1 MYHHFKRFAAS
12 LWLFSGLFLSFT
24 SQAQS
29 KKERKAIAAAN
40 AVTENNLRK
49 HVAILASDSLEGRRT
64 GTVGEEK
71 AVQYIE
77 SYYREIGIP
86 GASAQQAYLQP
97 FEIDEGKALSS
108 QSFLYFNETRL
119 EPSKHFFPMAW
130 SSQGSM
136 DIATSVAL
144 HESGNAWWFDLAEE
158 MEANKSNP
166 HFLAEQFVREQAI
179 KAKSKGAT
187 AMLVYNS
194 SGIDDGLKFN
204 GKDRADTISI
214 PVIYFTKEAVKT
226 LDINSNS
233 SPNIKTAISFE
244 YKKRKGTNVAAYINN
259 QAANTIILGAHFDH
273 LGYGE
278 DGNSRHTGSM
288 SVHNGAD
295 DNASGTAAILELGRI
310 LKNKTGL
317 PFNILL
323 LHFSG
328 EELGLYG
335 SKYYTANPLQPLNM
349 ASYMINLDMIG
360 RLNDSSKV
368 LTIGGIG
375 TSSDWSSVLQL
386 DNLKEFVVKIDSSG
400 TGPSDHTSF
409 YRKDIPVLFFF
420 TGLHTDYHTP
430 ADDVAL
436 FNFRGQTDIVNYIV
450 RIIANTPP
458 QQKLVFTKTK
468 EQSMGTGRFKVS
480 IGIMPDYSFS
490 GQGVKADGVID
501 GRPAQKAGVMAG
513 DVIVQLGEHLIT
525 SVETYMQALNRFEK
539 GQQTKVII
547 KRGDAVKEF
556 GITF

>member
-1 MYHHFKRFAAS
+1 MYHHIRRFSAS
-12 LWLFSGLFLSFT
+12 LLVLSGLLLSCT
-24 SQAQS
+24 SIAQS

-40 AVTENNLRK
+40 TTTESNLRR
-49 HVAILASDSLEGRRT
+49 HIAILASDSLEGRRT
-64 GTVGEEK
+64 GTAGEQK
-71 AVQYIE
+71 AVHYIE
-77 SYYREIGIP
+77 SYYRQLGIP
-86 GASAQQAYLQP
+86 GAAAHQAYQQP
-97 FEIDEGKALSS
+97 FEIDEGKALSA
-108 QSFLYFNETRL
+108 QSFLFFNDTRL
-119 EPSKHFFPMAW
+119 QPLQHFFPLAW
-130 SSQGSM
+130 SSQGNM
-136 DIATSVAL
+136 DVATSVAL
-144 HESGNAWWFDLAEE
+144 HESGNAWWYDLNDEL
-158 MEANKSNP
+158 EANKNNP
-166 HFLAEQFVREQAI
+166 HFMAEPFLREQAI

-187 AMLVYNS
+187 ALLVYNS
-194 SGIDDGLKFN
+194 SSIDDGLKFN
-204 GKDRADTISI
+204 GKDRSDTVSI
-214 PVIYFTKEAVKT
+214 PVIYFTKEAVKAFE
-226 LDINSNS
+226 INSSS
-233 SPNIKTAISFE
+233 SPNIKAAIAFE
-244 YKKRKGTNVAAYINN
+244 YKKRTGTNVAAFINN
-259 QAANTIILGAHFDH
+259 QAAHTIILGAHFDH

-278 DGNSRHTGSM
+278 DGNSRHTGGM
-288 SVHNGAD
+288 GIHNGAD
-295 DNASGTAAILELGRI
+295 DNASGTAALLELGRI

-335 SKYYTANPLQPLNM
+335 SKYYTANPLQPLDR
-349 ASYMINLDMIG
+349 ATYMINLDMVG

-375 TSSDWSSVLQL
+375 TSTEWGSLLQL
-386 DNLKEFVVKIDSSG
+386 QNLQDFVVKIDSSG

-420 TGLHTDYHTP
+420 TGLHADYHTP
-430 ADDVAL
+430 GDDAAL
-436 FNFRGQTDIVNYIV
+436 INFKGQTAIVNYIV

-480 IGIMPDYSFS
+480 IGIMPDYSYS

-501 GRPAQKAGVMAG
+501 GRPAQKAGLLTG

-539 GQQTKVII
+539 GQNSKVVV
-547 KRGDAVKEF
+547 KRGNEIKEF